1 MPHGES
7 EDMKYRDLDRLFNP
21 ESIAMIGASATP
33 VKWGFIVLLN
43 ILKEGFKGT
52 VYPVNPKREKI
63 LGVPCYPSL
72 QAIPGPVDLAVIT
85 TPAQTVPALIDECG
99 RKGVGNVVVIT
110 SGFSETGPEGTRME
124 QEIVAKA
131 RTYGINLVGPNTM
144 GIFSARSTLHAL
156 MPPVVPLHG
165 GISMFSQ
172 SGNVGVQMLYWGNNK
187 GIGFEKFVSS
197 GNEGDLKAED
207 YLAYFAGDPD
217 TKVILAYLEGLDPDS
232 GLYQVA
238 REVCRRKPVLIFK
251 GGRTQ
256 TGGKAAASHSGAMA
270 VSSRV
275 LRAAFRQ
282 AGIIELEDSQG
293 LTDCAKAFSTYPV
306 PHGNRVG
313 ILTRG
318 GGWGVITADSCE
330 ENGLVVPKLS
340 DDIIEKLNTML
351 PPYWSHGNPVDMAA
365 VITPEPYLQCLEVLA
380 GWDEVD
386 AVIALGGSIQSA
398 MDFNTNVEGPKEL
411 KETLVF
417 AREFAKKYTAQDDVV
432 LDETRRLVD
441 KTGKPI
447 IVVTLGDYDNH
458 KSDLMNH
465 RVVSYPTPERA
476 VRVLRRMV
484 DYRHVLDTS
493 SPDTTGT

>member
-1 MPHGES
+1 MS
-7 EDMKYRDLDRLFNP
+7 YRKLDKLFNP
-21 ESIAMIGASATP
+21 KSIAMVGASATP

-52 VYPVNPKREKI
+52 VYPVNPKLETI
-63 LGVPCYPSL
+63 LGVPCWPSL
-72 QAIPGPVDLAVIT
+72 QAIPGPVDLAIIT
-85 TPAQTVPALIDECG
+85 TPAATVSALIDDCG
-99 RKGVGNVVVIT
+99 HKGVGNVVVIT

-124 QEIVAKA
+124 QEIVSKA
-131 RTYGINLVGPNTM
+131 RGYGINLVGPNTM
-144 GIFSARSTLHAL
+144 GVFSADSNLHAL

-197 GNEGDLKAED
+197 GNEGDLKCED
-207 YLAYFAGDPD
+207 YLAYFAEDPD
-217 TKVILAYLEGLDPDS
+217 TKVILAYLEGLDANS
-232 GLYQVA
+232 GLYPVA
-238 REVCRRKPVLIFK
+238 RQVCRKKPVLIFK

-256 TGGKAAASHSGAMA
+256 TGGTAAASHSGAMA

-293 LTDCAKAFSTYPV
+293 LTDCAKAFSAYPI
-306 PHGNRVG
+306 PRGNRVG

-340 DDIIEKLNTML
+340 DNITTKLNEIL

-365 VITPEPYLQCLEVLA
+365 VITSEPYLQCLEVLA
-380 GWDEVD
+380 EWDEVD

-398 MDFNTNVEGPKEL
+398 MDFNNNVEGPKEL
-411 KETLVF
+411 KETLAF
-417 AREFAKKYTAQDDVV
+417 AREFAKEYTAQDDVV
-432 LDETRRLVD
+432 LEETRRLVD

-447 IVVTLGDYDNH
+447 VVVTLGDYDNH
-458 KSDLMNH
+458 RSDLMDH

-476 VRVLRRMV
+476 VRALKRMV
-484 DYRHVLDTS
+484 DYRHFLN
-493 SPDTTGT
+493 SPA

>member
-1 MPHGES
+1 MS
-7 EDMKYRDLDRLFNP
+7 YRNLDRLFNP
-21 ESIAMIGASATP
+21 KSIAMIGASGTP
-33 VKWGFIVLLN
+33 IKWGFIVLLN
-43 ILKEGFKGT
+43 ILKEGFKGS
-52 VYPVNPKREKI
+52 VYPVNPKLKTI

-72 QAIPGPVDLAVIT
+72 QAIPGPVDLAIIT
-85 TPAQTVPALIDECG
+85 TPASTVSALIDECG
-99 RKGVGNVVVIT
+99 RKGVDNVVVIT

-124 QEIVAKA
+124 QEIVAKV
-131 RTYGINLVGPNTM
+131 RGYGMNLVGPNTM
-144 GIFSARSTLHAL
+144 GLFSAGSNLHAL

-165 GISMFSQ
+165 GLSMFSQ

-197 GNEGDLKAED
+197 GNEGDLKGED
-207 YLAYFAGDPD
+207 YLSYFAEDKD
-217 TKVILAYLEGLDPDS
+217 TKVVLAYLEGLDPDS
-232 GLYQVA
+232 ELYRVA
-238 REVCRRKPVLIFK
+238 RQVCRKKPVLIFK

-270 VSSRV
+270 VSSRI

-293 LTDCAKAFSTYPV
+293 LIDCAKAFSASPI
-306 PHGNRVG
+306 PRGNRVG

-340 DDIIEKLNTML
+340 DKIIERLNEIL

-365 VITPEPYLQCLEVLA
+365 VITSDPYLKCMEILA
-380 GWDEVD
+380 DWDEVD
-386 AVIALGGSIQSA
+386 SVIALGGSIQSA

-411 KETLVF
+411 KETLAF
-417 AREFAKKYTAQDDVV
+417 AREFAKEYTAQDDVV
-432 LDETRRLVD
+432 LEETRRLVE

-458 KSDLMNH
+458 KSDLMDH

-476 VRVLRRMV
+476 VRALKRMV
-484 DYRHVLDTS
+484 DYRRFLD
-493 SPDTTGT
+493 SPA

>member
-1 MPHGES
+1 MS
-7 EDMKYRDLDRLFNP
+7 YRNLDRLFNP
-21 ESIAMIGASATP
+21 KSIAMIGASGTP
-33 VKWGFIVLLN
+33 IKWGFIVLLN
-43 ILKEGFKGT
+43 ILKEGFKGS
-52 VYPVNPKREKI
+52 VYPVNPKLKTI
-63 LGVPCYPSL
+63 LGAPCYPSL
-72 QAIPGPVDLAVIT
+72 QAIPGPVDLVIIT
-85 TPAQTVPALIDECG
+85 TPASTVSALIDECG
-99 RKGVGNVVVIT
+99 RKGVDNVVVIT

-124 QEIVAKA
+124 QEIVAKV
-131 RTYGINLVGPNTM
+131 RGYGMNLVGPNTM
-144 GIFSARSTLHAL
+144 GLFSAGSNLHAL

-165 GISMFSQ
+165 GLSMFSQ

-197 GNEGDLKAED
+197 GNEGDLKGED
-207 YLAYFAGDPD
+207 YLSYFAEDKD
-217 TKVILAYLEGLDPDS
+217 TKVVLAYLEGLDPDS
-232 GLYQVA
+232 ELYRVA
-238 REVCRRKPVLIFK
+238 RQVCRKKPVLIFK

-270 VSSRV
+270 VSSRI

-293 LTDCAKAFSTYPV
+293 LIDCAKAFSASPI
-306 PHGNRVG
+306 PRGNRVG

-340 DDIIEKLNTML
+340 DKIIERLNEIL

-365 VITPEPYLQCLEVLA
+365 VITSDPYLKCMEILA
-380 GWDEVD
+380 DWDEVD
-386 AVIALGGSIQSA
+386 SVIALGGSIQSA
-398 MDFNTNVEGPKEL
+398 MDFNTTVEGPKEL
-411 KETLVF
+411 KETLAF
-417 AREFAKKYTAQDDVV
+417 AREFAKEYTAQDDVV
-432 LDETRRLVD
+432 LEETRRLVE

-458 KSDLMNH
+458 KSDLMDH

-476 VRVLRRMV
+476 VRALKRMV
-484 DYRHVLDTS
+484 DYRRFLD
-493 SPDTTGT
+493 SPA

>member
-1 MPHGES
+1 VSH
-7 EDMKYRDLDRLFNP
+7 KNLDRLFNP
-21 ESIAMIGASATP
+21 KSIAMIGASGSP

-43 ILKEGFKGT
+43 ILKEGFKGP
-52 VYPVNPKREKI
+52 VYPINLKLKTV

-72 QAIPGPVDLAVIT
+72 EAIPGPVDLAIIT
-85 TPAQTVPALIDECG
+85 TPAPTVSALIDECG
-99 RKGVGNVVVIT
+99 RKGVGSVVVIT

-131 RTYGINLVGPNTM
+131 RGYGIHLVGPNTM
-144 GIFSARSTLHAL
+144 GIFSADSNLHAL

-165 GISMFSQ
+165 GVSMFSQ

-187 GIGFEKFVSS
+187 GIGFNKLVSS
-197 GNEGDLKAED
+197 GNEGDLKSED
-207 YLAYFAGDPD
+207 YLSYFAEDKD

-232 GLYQVA
+232 KLYQVA
-238 REVCRRKPVLIFK
+238 RTACRKKPVLIFK
-251 GGRTQ
+251 GGRTE

-282 AGIIELEDSQG
+282 AGIIELENSQG
-293 LTDCAKAFSTYPV
+293 LIDCAKAFSASPI
-306 PHGNRVG
+306 PKGNRVG

-318 GGWGVITADSCE
+318 GGWGVITTDSCE
-330 ENGLVVPKLS
+330 ENGLVVPRLS
-340 DDIIEKLNTML
+340 NTIIERMNKIL

-365 VITPEPYLQCLEVLA
+365 VITSKPYLECMQILA
-380 GWDEVD
+380 EWDEVD
-386 AVIALGGSIQSA
+386 SVIALGGSIQSA

-411 KETLVF
+411 RETLVF
-417 AREFAKKYTAQDDVV
+417 AREYAKEYTAQDDVV
-432 LDETRRLVD
+432 LEQTRRLVE

-458 KSDLMNH
+458 KSDLMDH
-465 RVVSYPTPERA
+465 QVVSYPTPERA
-476 VRVLRRMV
+476 VRVLTRMV
-484 DYRHVLDTS
+484 EYRRFLD
-493 SPDTTGT
+493 SPA